1 MLRPVDL
8 QVVIVKGIDNVQNVS
23 YSQQMMSSAQ
33 QTTSL
38 EEQRKAMLNQSR
50 VLSRDKTENLNFYNS
65 KDGRGGGTYNY
76 NKHEKNKKS
85 SDPYRGKV
93 IDVRL

>member
-8 QVVIVKGIDNVQNVS
+8 QVVIVKGVDNAQNIS

-38 EEQRKAMLNQSR
+38 EEQKKATLNQSR
-50 VLSRDKTENLNFYNS
+50 VLSRDKAENLNLHNS
-65 KDGRGGGTYNY
+65 TDGKGRSSYQY
-76 NKHEKNKKS
+76 NKHGKNKKN

>member
-1 MLRPVDL
+1 M
-8 QVVIVKGIDNVQNVS
+8 IVKGIDNAQNIS

-38 EEQRKAMLNQSR
+38 EEQKKATLNQNR
-50 VLSRDKTENLNFYNS
+50 VLSRNETKNLNFYNS
-65 KDGRGGGTYNY
+65 TEEENGASYQYKKR
-76 NKHEKNKKS
+76 EKNKKN

>member
-8 QVVIVKGIDNVQNVS
+8 QVVIVKGIDNVQNIS

-38 EEQRKAMLNQSR
+38 EEQKKAMLNQSK
-50 VLSRDKTENLNFYNS
+50 VLSRDKAENLNLYNS
-65 KDGRGGGTYNY
+65 TDGKGGTSYQY
-76 NKHEKNKKS
+76 NKRGKSKRS